1 MKSKRLTDRELA
13 IMLILW
19 NSDKPMT
26 ASEIVNKA
34 GDMTIN
40 IVQGALPRLLNKEYV
55 CVADIIHINKVYGR
69 TYKPAITQSEYM
81 LLEFQSIFPKSSR
94 NANSLLA
101 AFIKGSANQE
111 ETLDEIEGM
120 IRDYRKGL
128 TK

>member
-40 IVQGALPRLLNKEYV
+40 IVQGALPRL
-55 CVADIIHINKVYGR
+55 
-69 TYKPAITQSEYM
+69 
-81 LLEFQSIFPKSSR
+81 
-94 NANSLLA
+94 
-101 AFIKGSANQE
+101 
-111 ETLDEIEGM
+111 
-120 IRDYRKGL
+120 
-128 TK
+128 